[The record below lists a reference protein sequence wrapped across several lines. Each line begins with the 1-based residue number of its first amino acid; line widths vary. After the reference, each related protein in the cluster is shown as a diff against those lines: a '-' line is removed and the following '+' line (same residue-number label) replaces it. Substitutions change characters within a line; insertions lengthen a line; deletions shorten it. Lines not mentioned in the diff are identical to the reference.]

1 MDETKTAVSENT
13 DETNEVLKKDYE
25 ARYREIQAYEEKLH
39 AENQHRIRVGIR
51 LNPILPLV
59 FLILSFANS
68 DSKLI
73 FLILWII
80 SLFGIA
86 GYLIYVE
93 YTDYVLQEKMKEF
106 GFRDEDEKN
115 DVLLGH
121 SVAAAS
127 DAVIDRTVEIDEKIE
142 ETKQDIRE
150 RIDNRR
156 MAAKEM
162 ISEGAETTKE
172 IIGTGTEKAI
182 ETLGTGKEKALEK
195 LGSGKEK
202 LLDRLK
208 EKLADK
214 DSGDDDNA

>member
-93 YTDYVLQEKMKEF
+93 YTDY
-106 GFRDEDEKN
+106 
-115 DVLLGH
+115 
-121 SVAAAS
+121 AAAS

>member
-1 MDETKTAVSENT
+1 MDEAKEKNF
-13 DETNEVLKKDYE
+13 EEK
-25 ARYREIQAYEEKLH
+25 YREIQAYEEKLH
-39 AENQHRIRVGIR
+39 EENQHRIRVGIR
-51 LNPILPLV
+51 LNPIIPLI
-59 FLILSFANS
+59 FLILSFLNS

-121 SVAAAS
+121 TVAAAS
-127 DAVIDRTVEIDEKIE
+127 DAVIDRTVKIDEKIE

-150 RIDNRR
+150 KIDTRR
-156 MAAKEM
+156 TVA
-162 ISEGAETTKE
+162 KE
-172 IIGTGTEKAI
+172 IIADSAQTTKDILDTGRDILGTGTEKAI
-182 ETLGTGKEKALEK
+182 EKLDTGREKATEK
-195 LGSGKEK
+195 LGEK
-202 LLDRLK
+202 KNQLIENLK
-208 EKLADK
+208 KKFSDK
-214 DSGDDDNA
+214 DDDNA

>member
-1 MDETKTAVSENT
+1 MDEAKEENF
-13 DETNEVLKKDYE
+13 EEK
-25 ARYREIQAYEEKLH
+25 YREIQAYEEKLH
-39 AENQHRIRVGIR
+39 EENQHRIRVGIR
-51 LNPILPLV
+51 LNPIIPLI
-59 FLILSFANS
+59 FLILSFLNS

-121 SVAAAS
+121 TVAAAS
-127 DAVIDRTVEIDEKIE
+127 DAVIDRTVKIDEKIE

-150 RIDNRR
+150 KIDTRR
-156 MAAKEM
+156 TVA
-162 ISEGAETTKE
+162 KE
-172 IIGTGTEKAI
+172 IIADSAQTTKDILDTGRDILGTGTEKAI
-182 ETLGTGKEKALEK
+182 EKLDTGREKATEK
-195 LGSGKEK
+195 LGEK
-202 LLDRLK
+202 KNQLIENLK
-208 EKLADK
+208 KKFSDK
-214 DSGDDDNA
+214 DDDNA